1 MNCQAS
7 LSFSISQSLLKLMS
21 NVLVM
26 LPNYLILC
34 YPLIHLIFLSIG
46 VFSSELY
53 LNMKWPKYWG
63 FSFDISPSNEYLV
76 FISFKIDWFDL
87 LSVQGALKSL
97 LQHHSLKASILQ
109 RSVFFTLQLPQL
121 HMTTIKTIALT
132 IWTLTGKVMSLLLN
146 MLSGFVIAFLPR
158 SNVF

>member
-46 VFSSELY
+46 VFSSELS

-97 LQHHSLKASILQ
+97 LQHHNS
-109 RSVFFTLQLPQL
+109 
-121 HMTTIKTIALT
+121 
-132 IWTLTGKVMSLLLN
+132 
-146 MLSGFVIAFLPR
+146 
-158 SNVF
+158 